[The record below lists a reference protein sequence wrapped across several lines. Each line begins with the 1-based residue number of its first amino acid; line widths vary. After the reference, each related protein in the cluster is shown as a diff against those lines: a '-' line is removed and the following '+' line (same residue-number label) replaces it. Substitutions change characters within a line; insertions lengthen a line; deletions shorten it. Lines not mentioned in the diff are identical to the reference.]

1 MLAADGLDSRRRRAH
16 GCDSGG
22 SDLGLLSVAGLFHP
36 QAMRVVG
43 YQKGKDDGRRVR
55 QQEED
60 RRACATRAASDP
72 PCCHR
77 QRQRTHPPPP
87 SWERRLAGPV
97 AAGWARRVREPR
109 PRCCE
114 AAAAHNLTTAGHRI
128 AGPATRGAPRSSRR
142 RAAARVRRLLA
153 TPKCPI
159 PLSQFPSFRRVR
171 GDFRGGWCSQVGTHK
186 LVFSSMNTQTR
197 KHLKGAWEL
206 TLHARACE
214 RPA

>member
-1 MLAADGLDSRRRRAH
+1 MMVAACDNRKKTVAPAPPAPRQTHRAAIASASARTRPPHPGRGASPGPWRRAGH
-16 GCDSGG
+16 GGCG
-22 SDLGLLSVAGLFHP
+22 S
-36 QAMRVVG
+36 
-43 YQKGKDDGRRVR
+43 
-55 QQEED
+55 
-60 RRACATRAASDP
+60 
-72 PCCHR
+72 
-77 QRQRTHPPPP
+77 
-87 SWERRLAGPV
+87 
-97 AAGWARRVREPR
+97 R

-197 KHLKGAWEL
+197 KHLKGAWES